1 MSGRALT
8 SRSRKVIGFVA
19 LALIATGL
27 TAPTL
32 VASAPAGPDRSDTP
46 RVDLATVTEQPDS
59 GSATTVAQQANRRIE
74 IADQRTPTGQAFA
87 LPDGTYVRE
96 ETVSPQRARR
106 ADGTWGQVDT
116 TLVAGTDGQLH
127 TTASP
132 VPTTF
137 SGGGD
142 DAPLMSFT
150 NGAGHEISLSW
161 PHQLPAPTV
170 AGNVATYTEVLPG
183 VDLQLRADPD
193 GPRKVFVIKD
203 RAAAA
208 TLANIELTVQTKGV
222 DLRVDGNHLVA
233 DDAKTGRPAFVTP
246 PLTMWDTAPG
256 PERFG
261 EEPGSDWAPTTNGKS
276 ATVGVRFAGDKLV
289 LTPDRRLLDDPTAHF
304 PIRIDPTWHSVQQSF
319 WLLLNSAAPNSP
331 HWNGGSRNGAEEG
344 DVATGSTRE
353 NGSQFTIRSFLFFD
367 TTWFAGKH
375 ILEAK
380 LQMTMS
386 HAWSWACNEPNYP
399 MDVHSVSGVNGNTT
413 WNNQNVWGAAINTV
427 TITHGNKNGNANC
440 RNDIDVV
447 FDITGK
453 ARDVAAAGLGQLDLG
468 LRSRNEACVSQSG
481 DIHCFG
487 WRRYLDQGTAI
498 DGGTPLRLSVHYNDP
513 PATPGELTVNG
524 KACNGG
530 TVSIGAGT
538 DHTVSAVLSDP
549 NGDNVDGELQIS
561 RGGTAVHTQRT
572 GYVASGTRAS
582 WVVGAGVFTDG
593 QTHRITAMARDTE
606 PRSSGWATGCSIEVD
621 KTPPAA
627 PAVASTDYPSG
638 ETQHGSVG
646 KTGLFTVNT
655 ASSDVVGYR
664 YGFVDPPTTEVAT
677 AGASVTL
684 PLTPPRDGPVTLYVQ
699 AVDRVG
705 NLSPVTRYLFGVRPA
720 TEPVGHWKLDEG
732 TGTTVAD
739 TPYPTNPSD
748 GNHGATTSGGTQWVA
763 DPVDAKLNHETYLRL
778 DRTGTV
784 TTAQPVVDT
793 TRAFTVAAWVRL
805 PATQTGNR
813 TIVSQDGNRV
823 SGFYLQY
830 QATNNRWQFM
840 LPHADIDGPPVV
852 VAAAAAPP
860 RFNVWTHIAG
870 VYDPMAQ
877 RAYLYVDGVLA
888 GTSPLVPATW
898 NAGGRLN
905 IGLAKW
911 NGGVSDSWAGDIDDV
926 RAYDRAVQ
934 PNELIRFVKRVEGW
948 WGFHDGN
955 STTATDRSGYGRNG
969 TLQNGAGIVTGFDG
983 HGAAFNGMYGQ
994 ATAVNPGVRTDNS
1007 FTASAWVRLN
1017 RGEQWQTAVSI
1028 DGSRISAFFLQYNA
1042 DAKRWAFSLPSQD
1055 ADAPAT
1061 TLRTLSTT
1069 APKLGEWTHLAGVY
1083 DATTKTAQIWV
1094 NGVLE
1099 NTSAVNAHWNAT
1111 GTVAIGRARYG
1122 GIPVGWWYGDI
1133 DEVMLHTGALN
1144 EHEINI
1150 LADANRRVPAAQHLA
1165 GDFTGDGRADTV
1177 VIHGYPNKVV
1187 KLWALTNSGGGQL
1200 ENPVEVWNSELAPWT
1215 MPTGWQHD
1223 GARWVAA
1230 DFNGDGRS
1238 DIGVALRDDQPTGT
1252 LEGWSR
1258 NSEFWV
1264 LYANGAGFDEPVQVW
1279 DSGTDGAWPLDYLK
1293 VDAGDV
1299 TGDGKADLVLTRED
1313 TITEYRVFVL
1323 AATSSGLNPP
1333 AQWLH
1338 SPAGAAD
1345 PRRATND
1352 VGDIDGDGKADL
1364 VQLYQYDN
1372 NEVRMWVNYSDG
1384 TRFTGWAQ
1392 HWHSGGPNTYSAA
1405 RTKMVVTDATGD
1417 GKADVVH
1424 YYDNGSTKQ
1433 VTVFRSN
1440 GRAAFSAPATWMNTS
1455 TCAPCADAA
1464 GDWAAIGVA
1473 GGDLDGDGPDD
1484 LVALRTTADSKVI
1497 RIYTIRST
1505 ASTYEPP
1512 VLRYTSGP
1520 DGM

>member
-8 SRSRKVIGFVA
+8 PRSKKLVGFVA
-19 LALIATGL
+19 LALVAVGL

-32 VASAPAGPDRSDTP
+32 VASSPAGSGRSHTP
-46 RVDLATVTEQPDS
+46 PIDLATVTEQPDS

-74 IADQRTPTGQAFA
+74 IADQRTPTGQAYA

-116 TLVAGTDGQLH
+116 TLVADTDGQLH

-161 PHQLPAPTV
+161 PHPLPAPTV

-193 GPRKVFVIKD
+193 GPRKVFVVKD

-233 DDAKTGRPAFVTP
+233 DDAKTGRPAFITP

-261 EEPGSDWAPTTNGKS
+261 EEPGSDWAPTTNGRS
-276 ATVGVRFAGDKLV
+276 ATVGVRLAGDRLV

-375 ILEAK
+375 VLEAK

-413 WNNQNVWGAAINTV
+413 WNNQNVWGPAINTV

-549 NGDNVDGELQIS
+549 NGDNVDGELRIS

-593 QTHRITAMARDTE
+593 QTHQITAMARDTE

-627 PAVASTDYPSG
+627 PAVASTDYPAG

-646 KTGLFTVNT
+646 KTGLFTIG
-655 ASSDVVGYR
+655 AADVDVTKYR
-664 YGFVDPPTTEVAT
+664 YGFTDPPTTEVVT
-677 AGASVTL
+677 TGASVTL
-684 PLTPPRDGPVTLYVQ
+684 PVTPPRDGPVTLYAQ

-732 TGTTVAD
+732 TGTTVGD

-748 GNHGATTSGGTQWVA
+748 VQRGATTGGGSLWMTN
-763 DPVDAKLNHETYLRL
+763 PLDAKLNHETYLRL
-778 DRTGTV
+778 DGTGTV
-784 TTAQPVVDT
+784 STTQPVVDT
-793 TRAFTVAAWVRL
+793 TRAFTVAAWVRM
-805 PATQTGNR
+805 PATPIGNR
-813 TIVSQDGNRV
+813 TIISQDGSRV

-830 QATNNRWQFM
+830 YAAGNRWQFM
-840 LPHADIDGPPVV
+840 LPGSDVDGPGAVMAYSTV
-852 VAAAAAPP
+852 PP
-860 RFNVWTHIAG
+860 RLNAWTHVAG
-870 VYDPMAQ
+870 VYDPMGQ

-888 GTSPLVPATW
+888 GSATIPPTW
-898 NAGGRLN
+898 SAGGRLN

-994 ATAVNPGVRTDNS
+994 ATAANPGVRTDNS

-1252 LEGWSR
+1252 LAGWSR

-1323 AATSSGLNPP
+1323 AATSAGLNPP

-1433 VTVFRSN
+1433 ITVFRSN
-1440 GRAAFSAPATWMNTS
+1440 GRAAFSAPAMWMNTS